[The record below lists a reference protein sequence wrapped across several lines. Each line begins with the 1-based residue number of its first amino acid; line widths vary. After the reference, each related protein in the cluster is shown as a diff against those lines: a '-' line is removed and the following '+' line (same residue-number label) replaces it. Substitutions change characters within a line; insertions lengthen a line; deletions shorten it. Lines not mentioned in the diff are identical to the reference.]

1 MPPES
6 RFLSYFNNSNALFS
20 VSFSNFILLGF
31 SQNNVCFYSRVLF
44 LLLENLVVMW
54 SSLRHLALYFC
65 TKNLAFL
72 ASKKQF
78 HEWIERKEN
87 FLHALWHS
95 RNESPAKIDNVFD
108 NTLNFPRSE
117 NKLNNFF
124 LDKLGQKWS
133 FKTFKNPLEIQN
145 QKHLLFKFL
154 KVNSKQSM
162 FNPGAVDVVVKNIV
176 KKSLNDCPVF
186 ICS

>member
-1 MPPES
+1 M
-6 RFLSYFNNSNALFS
+6 
-20 VSFSNFILLGF
+20 
-31 SQNNVCFYSRVLF
+31 
-44 LLLENLVVMW
+44 
-54 SSLRHLALYFC
+54 
-65 TKNLAFL
+65 
-72 ASKKQF
+72 
-78 HEWIERKEN
+78 
-87 FLHALWHS
+87 WHS